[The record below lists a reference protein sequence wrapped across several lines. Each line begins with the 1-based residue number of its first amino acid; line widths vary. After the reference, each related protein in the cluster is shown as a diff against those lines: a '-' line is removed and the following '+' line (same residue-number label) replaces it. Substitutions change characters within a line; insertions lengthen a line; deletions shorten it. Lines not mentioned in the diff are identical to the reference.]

1 MEEQKPIVMHGN
13 DTPKPNESAENQAGR
28 LAASAFQKDSEK
40 PLPPGLKPAKKPP
53 IHKRFAAWHRNLSK
67 KQKFALLFVALLL
80 IAGACFAAY
89 TILRNQEKPA
99 GQTQVASKPVVV
111 YSKMTGL
118 PVAPEVNEKQVT
130 GVMIENSLDARPQ
143 AGLATAGFVFE
154 AIAEG
159 GITRFLALYQDTSS
173 DFIGPVRSV
182 RPYYLDVVSSFDAA
196 IAHVG
201 GSPEALAQIKSANIK
216 DLDQF
221 QNPGAYERVRNR
233 AAPHNVYTSS
243 AKLEAIEAQK
253 GYTKST
259 YVGFEHATKEEKAAT
274 PTAKVINL
282 NISSPLYNVVY
293 NYDPA
298 TNSYLRTLGGAAH
311 MDEKSSKQLAPKVVI
326 AVETTRG
333 QNGVYSVYGMTGS
346 GPVTIFQN
354 GTVTQGTWTR
364 GDGKTSPLYTFKD
377 AAGAIIKLAPGQA
390 WLTLVTPGGA
400 TFAP

>member
-1 MEEQKPIVMHGN
+1 MEEQKPIVMHSN

-28 LAASAFQKDSEK
+28 LAANAFQKDSDK
-40 PLPPGLKPAKKPP
+40 PLPPGVKPPKKPP
-53 IHKRFAAWHRNLSK
+53 IRKRFAAWWRNLSK
-67 KQKFALLFVALLL
+67 KQKFALLFVVILL
-80 IAGACFAAY
+80 IGGACFAAY
-89 TILRNQEKPA
+89 TVLHEKEKPA
-99 GQTQVASKPVVV
+99 SQAQVAPEPVIT

-130 GVMIENSLDARPQ
+130 GVMIENSPDARPQ

-154 AIAEG
+154 AVAEG
-159 GITRFLALYQDTSS
+159 GITRFLALYQDTSA

-182 RPYYLDVVSSFDAA
+182 RPYYLNVVSSFDAA

-201 GSPEALAQIKSANIK
+201 GSPEALAQIKSDNIK

-243 AKLEAIEAQK
+243 AKLEAIEVQK
-253 GYTKST
+253 GYTKSA

-274 PTAKVINL
+274 VTAGVINL
-282 NISSPLYNVVY
+282 NISSALYNVRY

-311 MDEKSSKQLAPKVVI
+311 VDEKSGKQLAPKVVI
-326 AVETTRG
+326 AVETSRS
-333 QNGVYSVYGMTGS
+333 QNGVYSVYGMTGT
-346 GPVTIFQN
+346 GNVNIFQN
-354 GTVTQGTWTR
+354 GTVATGTWTR
-364 GDGKTSPLYTFKD
+364 ADAKSQYIFKD
-377 AAGAIIKLAPGQA
+377 TAGAVIKLAPGQA
-390 WLTLVTPGGA
+390 WMTLVTPGST